1 MDSERS
7 LASPTVSGRLVG
19 GPRDGGQGGTR
30 EVLLDAALAGFAR
43 DGFAGTSIRDLARA
57 AGIRE
62 SSVYKH
68 FASKQAIF
76 DALVERADLRLAQAA
91 SQLGATMSSATQAAD
106 AYRGISEDALLEMAR
121 GLFDFVVHDAQF
133 AQLRRL
139 MAIEQY
145 RDQGVA
151 GRYRDYF
158 ITGPLA
164 FQAELFQALA
174 ASWELSDGLDPEQT
188 ALAFWSPI
196 YLLIDYADSGGDQQR
211 ALDLLAGHVHHFR
224 QTHLKDPS

>member
-7 LASPTVSGRLVG
+7 LAITAASNQANPLANRRGA
-19 GPRDGGQGGTR
+19 TR
-30 EVLLDAALAGFAR
+30 EVLLDAALAGFSR

-68 FASKQAIF
+68 FNSKQAIF
-76 DALVERADLRLAQAA
+76 DALVERADQRMAQAA
-91 SQLGATMSSATQAAD
+91 SQLGATMSSAAQAAD
-106 AYRGISEDALLEMAR
+106 TYRGISEDALADMAR
-121 GLFDFVVHDAQF
+121 GLFDFVVHDPQF

-139 MAIEQY
+139 MAIEQH
-145 RDQGVA
+145 RDQAVA
-151 GRYRDYF
+151 ERYRSYF

-164 FQAELFQALA
+164 FQTELFQALA
-174 ASWELSDGLDPEQT
+174 ASWEFRDDLDPQQT

-196 YLLIDYADSGGDQQR
+196 YLLIDYADGGGDLQN

-224 QTHLKDPS
+224 QTHLKEPS